1 MSICL
6 RRREFMA
13 ASHRLSSLVDC
24 STILVFDRG
33 QMVGNG
39 PHRRL
44 LEDCET
50 YRTLWEKQSRSFR

>member
-1 MSICL
+1 
-6 RRREFMA
+6 MA